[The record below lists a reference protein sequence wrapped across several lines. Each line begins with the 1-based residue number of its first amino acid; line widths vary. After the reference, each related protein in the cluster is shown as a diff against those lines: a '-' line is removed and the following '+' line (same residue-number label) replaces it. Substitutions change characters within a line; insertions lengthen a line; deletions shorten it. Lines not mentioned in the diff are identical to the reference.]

1 MQQLSLGRDDCKRGR
16 QQSEDAH
23 AAFNRDDAGQGC
35 AQDLTAASKALCV
48 YLQANRACE
57 CGDEAPRP
65 ADSQPRKIG
74 ECSANAS
81 YLESPPRTSE
91 HT

>member
-1 MQQLSLGRDDCKRGR
+1 MQQLSLGREDWKSGNRR
-16 QQSEDAH
+16 SEDAL

-48 YLQANRACE
+48 YLQTNRACE
-57 CGDEAPRP
+57 NGDEAPRP
-65 ADSQPRKIG
+65 ADSQHRLIG
-74 ECSANAS
+74 ECSENAS
-81 YLESPPRTSE
+81 YLESRPRTSE